1 MNRSAVDS
9 WKRWQS
15 RPTAV
20 FILNS
25 LFNILN
31 TNQTVVEIMFIS
43 EPWMSPIG
51 NNAHYVID

>member
-43 EPWMSPIG
+43 EP
-51 NNAHYVID
+51 

>member
-9 WKRWQS
+9 WKRRQS

-43 EPWMSPIG
+43 EP
-51 NNAHYVID
+51 